1 MQKRLSIKYHIA
13 GLTILLNLFILS
25 CVAAIS
31 GNISAQIIDESMSE
45 YVMALADST
54 ASMPVIQKTLF
65 NGTPPDNPVQTIVE
79 KLRTKTNASYM
90 VVMDMNAIRLSHPI
104 AARIG
109 KPFVGG
115 DEKEVFSGKRYV
127 SRAVG
132 TLGASLRAFVPVYYQ
147 DTQVGAVSV
156 GILNTKTYQAKYLI
170 WHKIVLLFFLC
181 LPLSIAGAFFLA
193 GRIKKKMLNFEPH
206 EIAKLLSEN
215 QMVIESVKD
224 AIIAVDMHGRIT
236 VINHAAKKILKLKQN
251 AAGRHISTV
260 LPNSY
265 LEDVLSSGKEIFDTY
280 RKLGGIPCLVTVQP
294 IIIQHRQV
302 GALACFRD
310 RSEAHRLA
318 EELTGVRKFTDE
330 LRAQA
335 HEFSN
340 KLHTL
345 LGLLHFKE
353 YKKAEALILQGAELR
368 TQLISQ
374 LENSIESPVIRGLLY
389 GKLATCEEKNIHIE
403 LSLPSFIPND
413 IGIPSQ
419 DITLVLGNFIENA
432 IESVEHSRVPSPEIH
447 ISMLLEDSELC
458 LQVLDNGGGIPRKIA
473 STLFSPRPQSSKEGH
488 RGLGLR
494 FVKKIADYYGGNV
507 SFSSD
512 PEQGTVF
519 TITLPIVSACSISTA
534 Y

>member
-1 MQKRLSIKYHIA
+1 
-13 GLTILLNLFILS
+13 
-25 CVAAIS
+25 
-31 GNISAQIIDESMSE
+31 
-45 YVMALADST
+45 
-54 ASMPVIQKTLF
+54 
-65 NGTPPDNPVQTIVE
+65 
-79 KLRTKTNASYM
+79 
-90 VVMDMNAIRLSHPI
+90 
-104 AARIG
+104 
-109 KPFVGG
+109 
-115 DEKEVFSGKRYV
+115 
-127 SRAVG
+127 
-132 TLGASLRAFVPVYYQ
+132 
-147 DTQVGAVSV
+147 
-156 GILNTKTYQAKYLI
+156 
-170 WHKIVLLFFLC
+170 
-181 LPLSIAGAFFLA
+181 
-193 GRIKKKMLNFEPH
+193 MLNFEPH

-236 VINHAAKKILKLKQN
+236 VINRAAKKILKLKQN
-251 AAGRHISTV
+251 AAGQHISTV

-265 LEDVLSSGKEIFDTY
+265 LEEVLSSGKEIFDTY

-294 IIIQHRQV
+294 IIIQRRQV

-353 YKKAEALILQGAELR
+353 YEKAEALILQGAELR

-374 LENSIESPVIRGLLY
+374 LENSIESPVVRGLLY

-403 LSLPSFIPND
+403 LSLPSFITND
-413 IGIPSQ
+413 IGVPSQ

-432 IESVEHSRVPSPEIH
+432 IESVEHSRVQSPEIH
-447 ISMLLEDSELC
+447 ISMLLGNSDLC
-458 LQVLDNGGGIPRKIA
+458 LQVHDNGGGIPRHIA
-473 STLFSPRPQSSKEGH
+473 STLFSQHPQSSKEGH

-494 FVKKIADYYGGNV
+494 FVKKIADFYGGKV

-519 TITLPIVSACSISTA
+519 TITLPIVSACAISTA